1 MLRVPLPV
9 TAIPESP
16 AEATPRRSCLL
27 HLCTFSGQEPARQG
41 AEKLWHKREGLP
53 REEEGQDHG
62 LGLDYTVL
70 ILHVAL
76 VDPLGG
82 PLRVPQIPSLC

>member
-1 MLRVPLPV
+1 M
-9 TAIPESP
+9 
-16 AEATPRRSCLL
+16 
-27 HLCTFSGQEPARQG
+27 
-41 AEKLWHKREGLP
+41 
-53 REEEGQDHG
+53 EEEGQDHS

-82 PLRVPQIPSLC
+82 PLGFPQIPSLC